1 MRPGLALDSESR
13 KLPKSTM
20 PAHAPSSTP
29 EAPSKPAGVVSGPS
43 FDVGGTARAELV
55 RIAYRE
61 LRGTTAA
68 GLAMAI
74 GLTALA
80 ASDGEALRWG
90 PWLALMVANGI
101 YRLALDRGFR
111 REAPAD
117 PAMPVWGL
125 RLATAALVSGIG
137 WGASI
142 WIFSTLEA
150 APALAAGHV
159 MLLIALIAGSV
170 QLLVAMPRCSLAY
183 LGLIG
188 LPVAARLL
196 VRGGAEGQ
204 VLAAGVLIFLA
215 YLAAASRRQ
224 HHTLLS
230 AIRARVEREI
240 LSEQLRAEN
249 TRREA
254 KESEL
259 REARIQA
266 ESASRAKGE
275 FLTIIGHEI
284 RTPMNGVLG
293 MLRIIRDTPLS
304 EVQRNYLRTATDSA
318 EKLLLL
324 LNDVLDFTRLEAGRL
339 ELHPAPFPPEAV
351 ARGVADL
358 MYARARDKGLEFKLQ
373 LADDLPAAVVGDA
386 ARLRQT
392 LGNLVGNAIKFTERG
407 SIRLAVTCNRTSETQ
422 VELLFTVTDTGI
434 GIDSASLE
442 RLFKPF
448 SQADSTLGRRYG
460 GAGLGLAIS
469 ARLAEAMGGGLRVQT
484 TVDRGT
490 TFRLFVPCPLPPS
503 SQPSPGTAPATPPSL
518 PRLSSRV
525 LVVEDDPV
533 NQQVIDLFLRKFD
546 LSPRL
551 AVDGESAVRMVAEET
566 FDIILMDC
574 QLPGMDGLEATRQI
588 RQRIGP
594 GHPVR
599 ILAITANVGPEFRE
613 QCLAA
618 GMDDF
623 LPKPVRL
630 EALAAALQR
639 SLEKSPPA

>member
-1 MRPGLALDSESR
+1 MGRKSR
-13 KLPKSTM
+13 KLTLSTM
-20 PAHAPSSTP
+20 PAPAPSSSQ
-29 EAPSKPAGVVSGPS
+29 EAQPNDAGPVGGPVSG
-43 FDVGGTARAELV
+43 VEAQARAELV

-61 LRGTTAA
+61 LRATTAA
-68 GLAMAI
+68 GLAMAL
-74 GLTALA
+74 GLTALVASEGA
-80 ASDGEALRWG
+80 AVRWG
-90 PWLALMVANGI
+90 PWLALMLANGI

-111 REAPAD
+111 R
-117 PAMPVWGL
+117 AMPDDSAAPLWGL
-125 RLATAALVSGIG
+125 RLAAAAMISGIG

-142 WIFSTLEA
+142 WIFPTLEA
-150 APALAAGHV
+150 TPALAAGHV
-159 MLLIALIAGSV
+159 MLLLGLIAGSG
-170 QLLVAMPRCSLAY
+170 QLLVAMPRGSLAY
-183 LGLIG
+183 LALIG
-188 LPVAARLL
+188 LPVAARLIL
-196 VRGGAEGQ
+196 RGGPEGM
-204 VLAAGVLIFLA
+204 VLGAGVLIFLA
-215 YLAAASRRQ
+215 YLAAAGRRQ
-224 HHTLLS
+224 HQTLLS
-230 AIRARVEREI
+230 AIRARLEREV
-240 LSEQLRAEN
+240 LTEQLRAEN
-249 TRREA
+249 GRREA
-254 KESEL
+254 KEAEL

-293 MLRIIRDTPLS
+293 MLRIIRDTPLND
-304 EVQRNYLRTATDSA
+304 VQRSYLRTATDSA

-339 ELHPAPFPPEAV
+339 ELHPAPFPPEAA

-358 MYARARDKGLEFKLQ
+358 MYARARDKGLEFKLE
-373 LADDLPAAVVGDA
+373 LADDLPAAVVADA

-407 SIRLAVTCNRTSETQ
+407 SIRLAVTCSRTSETQ

-503 SQPSPGTAPATPPSL
+503 SQPSPGTAPATPPPL
-518 PRLSSRV
+518 PRLKSRV

-551 AVDGESAVRMVAEET
+551 ATDGESAVRMAAEET

-588 RQRIGP
+588 RRRIGP

-630 EALAAALQR
+630 EVLAAALQR
-639 SLEKSPPA
+639 CLEKSQPS